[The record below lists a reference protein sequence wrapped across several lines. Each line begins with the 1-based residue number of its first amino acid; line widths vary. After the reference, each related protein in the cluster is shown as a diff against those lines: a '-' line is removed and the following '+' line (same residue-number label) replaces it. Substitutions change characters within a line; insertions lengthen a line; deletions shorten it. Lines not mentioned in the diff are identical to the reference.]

1 MKKAHIIYMIVMSAL
16 ALAGCA
22 NSSPSQESEKLFS
35 EMYKDCPMN
44 EILHLSLMEPM
55 YDGDKDINLLLES
68 ASDTSVIFPSGY
80 NLKLLSFDNDQKK
93 WIEEKNN
100 IQYLPLDAK
109 YIVGKNDPKL
119 EYVDQIVGI
128 APNVGTKK
136 ALRIIVHGKIYENG
150 VETEEC
156 TGAFAD
162 IVFTP

>member
-1 MKKAHIIYMIVMSAL
+1 MIVISAL

-35 EMYKDCPMN
+35 EMNSDCSMN
-44 EILHLSLMEPM
+44 EILRFSLMEPM

-68 ASDTSVIFPSGY
+68 VSDTSVIFPSGY

-109 YIVGKNDPKL
+109 YIVGKNDPEVEFDHIL
-119 EYVDQIVGI
+119 IEVI
-128 APNVGTKK
+128 PSVGTNKI
-136 ALRIIVHGKIYENG
+136 LRVVVLGHIYENG
-150 VETEEC
+150 IETEKC
-156 TGAFAD
+156 MGAFAD
-162 IVFTP
+162 IMFTP